1 MSIVEE
7 TRTAL
12 LALFPELAAAEAA
25 LRAAAR
31 EQAKAKE
38 AEEAAAVEKA
48 ENEMDALLA
57 EMDAVQLA
65 ADDGEHAITADE
77 NDSEPAVSADQAE
90 AADGVEE
97 KEPEEEGPRKTGI
110 LPTDHAARG
119 TDIDVFCEPDQ
130 VVAAA
135 RIMDEAGF
143 FLEAITGV
151 DWIKEDK
158 LEVIYDY
165 NQYGQEQCRVVVRAF
180 VSRSEP
186 EIPTIMDVM
195 PSADWHERE
204 THDFYGIRF
213 TGHPNLIPILLPED
227 ADFHPLLKDFTP

>member
-7 TRTAL
+7 TRRAL
-12 LALFPELAAAEAA
+12 LVLFPELAAVEEEA
-25 LRAAAR
+25 RAAA
-31 EQAKAKE
+31 QAEAE
-38 AEEAAAVEKA
+38 IQAAEEAAAAEKD

-57 EMDAVQLA
+57 ERDAVRLDAENAEQSVA
-65 ADDGEHAITADE
+65 ADEDNLEAAEQG
-77 NDSEPAVSADQAE
+77 EPAAE
-90 AADGVEE
+90 IKE
-97 KEPEEEGPRKTGI
+97 KEPEEEGPRENGI
-110 LPTDHAARG
+110 VLTDHASRG
-119 TDIDVFCEPDQ
+119 TDIDVFCDPDQ

-135 RIMDEAGF
+135 GIMDEAGF

-165 NQYGQEQCRVVVRAF
+165 NQYGQEQCRVVVRTF
-180 VSRSEP
+180 VSRTEP

>member
-12 LALFPELAAAEAA
+12 LALFPELAAAEAEA
-25 LRAAAR
+25 RAAAQA
-31 EQAKAKE
+31 EAEAKA
-38 AEEAAAVEKA
+38 AEEAAAVEKP
-48 ENEMDALLA
+48 ENEIDALLA
-57 EMDAVQLA
+57 EMDSVQLDA
-65 ADDGEHAITADE
+65 KNEDQPTIADE
-77 NDSEPAVSADQAE
+77 DQSEPAEQRESAAE
-90 AADGVEE
+90 VEE
-97 KEPEEEGPRKTGI
+97 KEPEEEGPRENGI
-110 LPTDHAARG
+110 LLTDHAARG
-119 TDIDVFCEPDQ
+119 TDIDVLCDPDQ

-186 EIPTIMDVM
+186 QIPTIMDVM